1 VEVLAVSIQIEKF
14 KCFKPKFV
22 AWFMVQTELLGFDYI
37 TGE

>member
-1 VEVLAVSIQIEKF
+1 MELLAVLIQLEKF
-14 KCFKPKFV
+14 RYLKPKFV

>member
-1 VEVLAVSIQIEKF
+1 MEVLGVLIQLEKS
-14 KCFKPKFV
+14 KCLKPKFM